1 MAFERTGEGFDPVSH
16 SGGGT
21 HHEEYRVGR
30 STVVAAGTLACP
42 DCDAPV
48 PLHVPVRP
56 VTLIICPYC
65 LRSGHAREFLS
76 LAVPSRPA
84 RVQVTVV
91 PR

>member
-1 MAFERTGEGFDPVSH
+1 MAFERTGEGVDPVRP
-16 SGGGT
+16 GGGT
-21 HHEEYRVGR
+21 HREEHRVGR
-30 STVVAAGTLACP
+30 STVVAAGTFACP

-56 VTLIICPYC
+56 ATRLICPYC

-76 LAVPSRPA
+76 LAAPSRPA

>member
-1 MAFERTGEGFDPVSH
+1 MAFERTGEGFDPVSQ
-16 SGGGT
+16 GGGT

-56 VTLIICPYC
+56 ATLLICPYC

-76 LAVPSRPA
+76 LAAPTRPA
-84 RVQVTVV
+84 RVVVTVV

>member
-1 MAFERTGEGFDPVSH
+1 MAFERAGEGVDPVRP
-16 SGGGT
+16 GDGT
-21 HHEEYRVGR
+21 HHEEHRVAR

-56 VTLIICPYC
+56 AALLICPYC

-76 LAVPSRPA
+76 LAVPTRPA
-84 RVQVTVV
+84 RVRVRVV
-91 PR
+91 ER